1 MWEGL
6 SSLLCSTGVL
16 PLALFPFTVSGQEWS
31 GSLEANRSDGRSST
45 EAELSHWDE
54 LYFPVEVL
62 ALKSQSAQ
70 TPVGDGGTGFLHR
83 LNQEER
89 QCKLILLMLLFK
101 DEMRIFAEIQKL
113 PRKWNVEAIKS
124 VSA

>member
-6 SSLLCSTGVL
+6 SSLLCSAGVL

-54 LYFPVEVL
+54 LYFPMEVL
-62 ALKSQSAQ
+62 ASLKSQSAQ
-70 TPVGDGGTGFLHR
+70 TPVGKGGGTGFLHR
-83 LNQEER
+83 LSQEQW

-101 DEMRIFAEIQKL
+101 DEMRIFAE
-113 PRKWNVEAIKS
+113 
-124 VSA
+124 